1 MGSPRAAL
9 ARRTSQ
15 AKREDVKDPDQVFA
29 DVSKR
34 QFDRYERDFKP
45 FEIDLIQRTQTDT
58 SLIDRVPED
67 VEQQQRIAEGVN
79 RRNRERS

>member
-34 QFDRYERDFKP
+34 QFDGMSVTLNLLK
-45 FEIDLIQRTQTDT
+45 
-58 SLIDRVPED
+58 
-67 VEQQQRIAEGVN
+67 
-79 RRNRERS
+79 

>member
-15 AKREDVKDPDQVFA
+15 VKREDVKDPDQVFA

-58 SLIDRVPED
+58 SLIDRVLKMSSNNKELLK
-67 VEQQQRIAEGVN
+67 V
-79 RRNRERS
+79 